1 MFPAFLAFV
10 LVFVPAFV
18 LLGKA
23 QVFQKPI
30 FLELNTD
37 IKKKCACEIQ
47 IMLTL
52 TAVTV
57 ADSLIGSV
65 SRTAALCGST
75 VTYAIWG
82 THEAPTFHIIIKDAM
97 NTLDVIEA
105 FIEEKKVKI
114 NEHKTLRVLL
124 SQLRINMNFAR
135 CVVSEIEKKECIH
148 NEQIFKYWCKID
160 CDNELSELNCLMRKI
175 DTQFSFMMDLV
186 RTFG

>member
-1 MFPAFLAFV
+1 MLPAFLAFV

-18 LLGKA
+18 LLGKP
-23 QVFQKPI
+23 QVFRKSI
-30 FLELNTD
+30 FLNQNTD

-47 IMLTL
+47 IMLT
-52 TAVTV
+52 TVTV

-65 SRTAALCGST
+65 SRTVTLCGSML
-75 VTYAIWG
+75 TYAIWG
-82 THEAPTFHIIIKDAM
+82 THEAPTFHILIKDAV

-160 CDNELSELNCLMRKI
+160 CDNELSELNCLMQKI